1 MRAILAAAAI
11 GLMSTMA
18 APALAQSNDAFTG
31 TWAFQTASYGDE
43 QVGAI
48 MSGVAVVTPAAR
60 NRYDIRLLANE
71 RLVNRETGQSVFLTA
86 RQTCSGENDHGQFTI
101 SCRLAEPLEGYE
113 PDSFV
118 LQQGEADQLI
128 GVLNSSANSQVT
140 FTRLR

>member
-1 MRAILAAAAI
+1 MRAMLAAAAF
-11 GLMSTMA
+11 GLMGVLATS
-18 APALAQSNDAFTG
+18 ALAQSNDAFTG

-71 RLVNRETGQSVFLTA
+71 RLVNRDTGQSVFLTA
-86 RQTCSGENDHGQFTI
+86 RQTCSGENDNGQFTI
-101 SCRLAEPLEGYE
+101 TCRLAEPLEGYE
-113 PDSFV
+113 PDSFI

-128 GVLNSSANSQVT
+128 GVLNAATNGQVT